1 MNYFKL
7 LRYIQRGDKS
17 FFDIPFIE
25 QDRYLNSLSVP
36 KDDIERSYNQY
47 CCQNFFL
54 NRRKVFLLNI
64 AASVVFPFIFF
75 ALSFRRAIVGKKE
88 DIDAYGEFCGLE
100 EIIPQE
106 LHQQYKID
114 NREWGEEKSLALSD
128 WSLIIRMIVR
138 HPTDPYFCLK
148 CMMKIGIYS
157 QVMKS
162 YTPRVIIIHNEPSF
176 TCSVL
181 RYFCN
186 LRGVRLINV
195 MHGEKLFNIRDSF
208 VHFDEFYVW
217 SDYYVNLL
225 KSLRAETTQFK
236 VVIPNSIKIDTAE
249 YHSADSYADFKYY
262 LALYSESEIKSIVG
276 SMLFVKRNGETVK
289 YRPHP
294 RYSNIAL
301 LEKYVSA
308 DEIEYP
314 NNTSILE
321 SISSLRYAVGS
332 YTTVLNQ
339 AYFSGKEV
347 ICDDVTYKDQYEKLK
362 DLKYI
367 LANMSLPKLS
377 EFQ

>member
-7 LRYIQRGDKS
+7 LRYIQKGDKS
-17 FFDIPFIE
+17 FFDIPFE
-25 QDRYLNSLSVP
+25 DQDRFLKSLPIP

-54 NRRKVFLLNI
+54 TRWKVFLLNI
-64 AASVVFPFIFF
+64 AASVVFPFILFV
-75 ALSFRRAIVGKKE
+75 LSFKRTIVGKKE
-88 DIDAYGEFCGLE
+88 DIDAYGEFWGLE

-114 NREWGEEKSLALSD
+114 NRKWGEENSLALRD
-128 WSLIIRMIVR
+128 WLLIIRIIVR

-157 QVMKS
+157 QAIKS
-162 YTPRVIIIHNEPSF
+162 YTPQVIIIHNEPSF

-208 VHFDEFYVW
+208 IHFDEFYVW
-217 SDYYVNLL
+217 SDYYVSLL
-225 KSLRAETTQFK
+225 KSLGAETTQFK
-236 VVIPNSIKIDTAE
+236 VAIPNSVKIDTAK
-249 YHSADSYADFKYY
+249 YHSTDSYADYKYY
-262 LALYSESEIKSIVG
+262 LALYSETEIKSIVN
-276 SMLFVKRNGETVK
+276 SMQFVKNSGKTVK

-301 LEKYVSA
+301 LEKYVSS

-314 NNTSILE
+314 NITSILE
-321 SISSLRYAVGS
+321 SISNLQYAVGS

-339 AYFSGKEV
+339 AYFSGKGV
-347 ICDDVTYKDQYEKLK
+347 VCDDVTFKDQYEKLK

-367 LANMSLPKLS
+367 LANISLPKLS